1 MPSTE
6 MQNPLLSEWAG
17 ALELPPFE
25 AIRPDHFRPAF
36 DRALA
41 DHRAEIDAIAEN
53 PAPPD
58 FENTIAALERSG
70 RRLER
75 VAGVFFV
82 LAGADTSDEIEA
94 IERDI
99 SPLLARHNNALY
111 LNRALYS
118 RIADLYDRRDTLSL
132 DAEQARVLERYHTR
146 FVRSGAALDKKAQ
159 DRLAAINER
168 LASVGTQFGQNVL
181 ADEKSFVMVLEES
194 DLAGLPD
201 FARVAARAA
210 ADERGHPGKY
220 VITLARSSIET
231 FLQFSARR
239 DLREKAFQAWIS
251 RGENGGATD
260 NRALIAEMVALRAE
274 RAKLLGFANFADYRL
289 DDQMAKTPQAARQ
302 LLDEVW
308 GRALT
313 KAAVERDALQAMI
326 AEEGGNFALAPH
338 DWRYYT
344 EKLRK
349 ARYDLD
355 EAEIKPYF
363 QLDKMIE
370 AAFET
375 ARRLFGLSFKRV
387 DAALYHPDARAW
399 NVTDAQGRHVALFIG
414 DYFARPSKHSGAWMT
429 SLRDQE
435 KLTGN
440 IRPIVLNIC
449 NFSKPAA
456 GEPALLSFDDARTL
470 FHEFGHAL
478 HGMLSDVTYPLIAGT
493 AVPSDFVELPS
504 QLYEHWLEVPEI
516 LQKYALHAST
526 GEPMPK
532 ALLDRLLATRTFN
545 QGFATIEYTACA
557 LVDLDLHSLPDA
569 TALDVAAFER
579 KDLERI
585 AMPPEIVMR
594 HRLPHFQHLF
604 SGGGY
609 AAGYYSY
616 MWSEV
621 LDADAFA
628 AFEETGNAFDPA
640 TAKRLR
646 DYVYSAG
653 NRRDPADAYKAFR
666 GRLPTVD
673 ALLKKRGL
681 VEVHGAVFNRLA
693 GGCLLKTGKPNDL
706 AQCGP
711 SPRCCGR
718 AACGRRRGRAR
729 DPCRRRQCHRSDA
742 RNGCVHRGGL
752 SAHEPHWR
760 RRFLAGPGAVRPR
773 AGADGRRSG
782 RRQGDTAALS

>member
-1 MPSTE
+1 MNTSRMQSTGRE
-6 MQNPLLSEWAG
+6 NPLLAEWAG
-17 ALELPPFE
+17 ALELPPFGSIK
-25 AIRPDHFRPAF
+25 ARHFRPAF

-41 DHRAEIDAIAEN
+41 DHRAEIDAIVAN
-53 PAPPD
+53 PAAPS
-58 FENTIAALERSG
+58 FENTIVALEKSG
-70 RRLER
+70 RALER
-75 VAGVFFV
+75 VASVFFV

-94 IERDI
+94 IEREV
-99 SPLLARHNNALY
+99 SPLLARHSNALY

-118 RIADLYDRRDTLSL
+118 RIADLYQGRDGLLL
-132 DAEQARVLERYHTR
+132 DAEQTRVLERYHTR
-146 FVRSGAALDKKAQ
+146 FLRAGAALEKAEQ
-159 DRLAAINER
+159 GRLAGINER
-168 LASVGTQFGQNVL
+168 LASLGTQFGQNVL
-181 ADEKSFVMVLEES
+181 ADEKSFVMELEED

-201 FARVAARAA
+201 FARAAARAA
-210 ADERGHPGKY
+210 AEERGRPGKY
-220 VITLARSSIET
+220 VITLARSSVET

-239 DLREKAFQAWIS
+239 DLREKAFQAWIR
-251 RGENGGATD
+251 RGENGGGTD

-274 RAKLLGFANFADYRL
+274 RAKLLGFATFADYRL
-289 DDQMAKTPQAARQ
+289 DDQMAKTPQAARA

-308 GRALT
+308 SRALT
-313 KAAVERDALQAMI
+313 KASAERDALQGMI
-326 AEEGGNFALAPH
+326 AQEGGNFTLSPH
-338 DWRYYT
+338 DWRYYA

-349 ARYDLD
+349 TRYDLD
-355 EAEIKPYF
+355 ESEIKPYF
-363 QLDKMIE
+363 QLEKMIE
-370 AAFET
+370 AAFDT
-375 ARRLFGLSFKRV
+375 AGRLFGLSFKPV
-387 DAALYHPDARAW
+387 NAPLYHADARAW

-435 KLTGN
+435 KLSGDV
-440 IRPIVLNIC
+440 RPVVLNVC

-456 GEPALLSFDDARTL
+456 GQPALLSFDDARTL

-478 HGMLSDVTYPLIAGT
+478 HGMLSDVTYPLLAGT

-516 LQKYALHAST
+516 LRKYALHART

-532 ALLDRLLATRTFN
+532 SLLDRLLATRTFN
-545 QGFATIEYTACA
+545 QGFATVEYTACA
-557 LVDLDLHSLPDA
+557 LVDLDLHSLPDTA
-569 TALDVAAFER
+569 TLDVTAFER

-640 TAKRLR
+640 TARRLR
-646 DYVYSAG
+646 DCIYSAG
-653 NRRDPADAYKAFR
+653 NRREPAEAYKAFR

-681 VEVHGAVFNRLA
+681 V
-693 GGCLLKTGKPNDL
+693 D
-706 AQCGP
+706 
-711 SPRCCGR
+711 
-718 AACGRRRGRAR
+718 AASSR
-729 DPCRRRQCHRSDA
+729 
-742 RNGCVHRGGL
+742 
-752 SAHEPHWR
+752 
-760 RRFLAGPGAVRPR
+760 
-773 AGADGRRSG
+773 
-782 RRQGDTAALS
+782 

>member
-1 MPSTE
+1 MKQTE
-6 MQNPLLSEWAG
+6 TQNPLLSEWAG
-17 ALELPPFE
+17 ALELPPFG
-25 AIRPDHFRPAF
+25 AIKPDHFRPAF

-41 DHRAEIDAIAEN
+41 DHRAEIDSIAEN
-53 PAPPD
+53 PAPAN

-70 RRLER
+70 RVLER
-75 VAGVFFV
+75 VASVFFV
-82 LAGADTSDEIEA
+82 LAGADTSDEIET

-118 RIADLYDRRDTLSL
+118 RIADLYDRRDSLSL
-132 DAEQARVLERYHTR
+132 DAEQARVLERYHAR
-146 FVRSGAALDKKAQ
+146 FVRSGAALEKQAQ

-168 LASVGTQFGQNVL
+168 LATLGTQFGQNVL
-181 ADEKSFVMVLEES
+181 SDEKSFVMVLEES
-194 DLAGLPD
+194 DLAGLPN
-201 FARVAARAA
+201 FARAA
-210 ADERGHPGKY
+210 AQAAAEERGHSGKY
-220 VITLARSSIET
+220 VITLARSSVET
-231 FLQFSARR
+231 FLQFSSRR
-239 DLREKAFQAWIS
+239 DLREKAFQAWIA

-260 NRALIAEMVALRAE
+260 NRGLIAEMVALRAE
-274 RAKLLGFANFADYRL
+274 RARLLGFANFADYRL
-289 DDQMAKTPQAARQ
+289 DDQMAKTPQAARN

-308 GRALT
+308 DRALT

-355 EAEIKPYF
+355 ETEIKPHF
-363 QLDKMIE
+363 QLENMIE

-399 NVTDAQGRHVALFIG
+399 EVTDAQGRHVALFIG

-440 IRPIVLNIC
+440 VRPIVLNIC
-449 NFSKPAA
+449 NFSKPAS

-493 AVPSDFVELPS
+493 AVASDFVELPS

-516 LQKYALHAST
+516 LQKYALHAGT
-526 GEPMPK
+526 GEPLPK
-532 ALLDRLLATRTFN
+532 ALVDRLLATRTFN

-569 TALDVAAFER
+569 AALDVAAFER

-628 AFEETGNAFDPA
+628 AFEETGDAFDPA

-666 GRLPTVD
+666 GRLPTID

-681 VEVHGAVFNRLA
+681 VDV
-693 GGCLLKTGKPNDL
+693 
-706 AQCGP
+706 
-711 SPRCCGR
+711 
-718 AACGRRRGRAR
+718 
-729 DPCRRRQCHRSDA
+729 
-742 RNGCVHRGGL
+742 
-752 SAHEPHWR
+752 
-760 RRFLAGPGAVRPR
+760 
-773 AGADGRRSG
+773 
-782 RRQGDTAALS
+782 TASSR

>member
-1 MPSTE
+1 MPTAE
-6 MQNPLLSEWAG
+6 KQNPLLPEWAG
-17 ALELPPFE
+17 ALELPPFG
-25 AIRPDHFRPAF
+25 AIKPDHFRPAF

-41 DHRAEIDAIAEN
+41 EHRAEIDAIAAN
-53 PAPPD
+53 PTTPD
-58 FENTIAALERSG
+58 FQNTIAALERSG
-70 RRLER
+70 RTLER
-75 VAGVFFV
+75 IASVFFV

-94 IERDI
+94 VERDI
-99 SPLLARHNNALY
+99 SPLLARHNNAFY
-111 LNRALYS
+111 LNRALYA
-118 RIADLYDRRDTLSL
+118 RIAELYTSRDALSL

-146 FVRSGAALDKKAQ
+146 FVRSGAAIEKPAQ
-159 DRLAAINER
+159 DRLATINER
-168 LASVGTQFGQNVL
+168 LASLGTQFGQNVL
-181 ADEKSFVMVLEES
+181 ADEKSFVMLLEES

-201 FARVAARAA
+201 FAIAAARAA

-220 VITLARSSIET
+220 VITLARSSVET
-231 FLQFSARR
+231 FLQFSSRR
-239 DLREKAFQAWIS
+239 DLREKAFQAWIA
-251 RGENGGATD
+251 RGENGGETD
-260 NRALIAEMVALRAE
+260 NRVLIAEMVALRAE
-274 RAKLLGFANFADYRL
+274 RARLLGFANFADYRL
-289 DDQMAKTPQAARQ
+289 DDQMAKTPQAARK

-308 GRALT
+308 GKALT
-313 KAAVERDALQAMI
+313 KAAIERSSLQAMI
-326 AEEGGNFALAPH
+326 AEEGANFALAPH
-338 DWRYYT
+338 DWRYYA

-363 QLDKMIE
+363 QLEKIIE

-375 ARRLFGLSFKRV
+375 AHRLFGLSFSRV

-399 NVTDAQGRHVALFIG
+399 NVSDAKGNHVALFIG

-429 SLRDQE
+429 SLRDQQ

-449 NFSKPAA
+449 NFSKPVS

-478 HGMLSDVTYPLIAGT
+478 HGMLSDVTYPLLAGT

-504 QLYEHWLEVPEI
+504 QLYEHWLEVPEV
-516 LQKYALHAST
+516 LQKYALHART
-526 GEPMPK
+526 GQPMPK
-532 ALLDRLLATRTFN
+532 TLLDRLLTTRTFN
-545 QGFATIEYTACA
+545 QGFATVEYTACA
-557 LVDLDLHSLPDA
+557 LVDLDLHSLTDA
-569 TALDVAAFER
+569 EALDVTAFER
-579 KDLERI
+579 ADLERI
-585 AMPPEIVMR
+585 AMPAEIVMR

-628 AFEETGNAFDPA
+628 AFEETGNAFDPT
-640 TAKRLR
+640 TAKRLH

-681 VEVHGAVFNRLA
+681 VEV
-693 GGCLLKTGKPNDL
+693 
-706 AQCGP
+706 
-711 SPRCCGR
+711 
-718 AACGRRRGRAR
+718 AAR
-729 DPCRRRQCHRSDA
+729 
-742 RNGCVHRGGL
+742 
-752 SAHEPHWR
+752 
-760 RRFLAGPGAVRPR
+760 
-773 AGADGRRSG
+773 
-782 RRQGDTAALS
+782 

>member
-1 MPSTE
+1 MLADWT
-6 MQNPLLSEWAG
+6 G
-17 ALELPPFE
+17 AFALPPFA
-25 AIRPDHFRPAF
+25 AIKPEHFRPAF
-36 DRALA
+36 DHALA
-41 DHRAEIDAIAEN
+41 AHRSEIDAIATN
-53 PAPPD
+53 ASAPSFD
-58 FENTIAALERSG
+58 NTIVALEKSG
-70 RRLER
+70 RALDR
-75 VAGVFFV
+75 VANVFFV
-82 LAGADTSDEIEA
+82 LTGADTSDEIEA
-94 IERDI
+94 IEREI

-118 RIADLYDRRDTLSL
+118 RIAVLDKKRDALGL

-146 FVRSGAALDKKAQ
+146 FVRAGAGVDQQGQ

-168 LASVGTQFGQNVL
+168 LASLGTQFSQNVL

-201 FARVAARAA
+201 FARTAARAA
-210 ADERGHPGKY
+210 AEERGEAGKY
-220 VITLARSSIET
+220 VITLARSSVET
-231 FLQFSARR
+231 FLQFSSRR
-239 DLREKAFQAWIS
+239 DLREKAFHAWIR

-260 NRALIAEMVALRAE
+260 NRGLIAEMVALRDE

-289 DDQMAKTPQAARQ
+289 DDQMAKTPAAARE
-302 LLDEVW
+302 LLDNVW
-308 GRALT
+308 ARARG
-313 KAAVERDALQAMI
+313 KAAAERDALQAMI
-326 AEEGGNFALAPH
+326 AEEGGNFALAPW

-375 ARRLFGLSFKRV
+375 ARRLFGLTFTP
-387 DAALYHPDARAW
+387 AAAPLYHPDARAW
-399 NVTDAQGRHVALFIG
+399 DVTDAQGRHLALFIG
-414 DYFARPSKHSGAWMT
+414 DYFARSSKHSGAWMT

-435 KLTGN
+435 KLIGD
-440 IRPIVLNIC
+440 IRPVILNVC

-478 HGMLSDVTYPLIAGT
+478 HGMLSNVTYPLLAGT

-504 QLYEHWLEVPEI
+504 QLYEHWLEVPGL
-516 LQKYALHAST
+516 LQQYARHAVT
-526 GEPMPK
+526 GQPIPQ

-545 QGFATIEYTACA
+545 QGFATVEYTSCA
-557 LVDLDLHSLPDA
+557 LVDLDLHSTPDVA
-569 TALDVAAFER
+569 ALDVAEFER

-585 AMPPEIVMR
+585 AMPAEIVMR

-621 LDADAFA
+621 LYADAFA
-628 AFEETGNAFDPA
+628 AFEETGDAFDPQM
-640 TAKRLR
+640 AKRLR
-646 DYVYSAG
+646 EFIYSAG
-653 NRRDPADAYKAFR
+653 NLRDPVDAYKSFR

-681 VEVHGAVFNRLA
+681 VEAAVSER
-693 GGCLLKTGKPNDL
+693 
-706 AQCGP
+706 
-711 SPRCCGR
+711 
-718 AACGRRRGRAR
+718 
-729 DPCRRRQCHRSDA
+729 
-742 RNGCVHRGGL
+742 
-752 SAHEPHWR
+752 
-760 RRFLAGPGAVRPR
+760 
-773 AGADGRRSG
+773 
-782 RRQGDTAALS
+782 

>member
-17 ALELPPFE
+17 ALELPPFG
-25 AIRPDHFRPAF
+25 AIRPGHFRPAF

-82 LAGADTSDEIEA
+82 MAGADTSDEIEA

-111 LNRALYS
+111 LNRTLYS

-159 DRLAAINER
+159 ARLAAINER

-181 ADEKSFVMVLEES
+181 ADEKSFVMVLDES

-210 ADERGHPGKY
+210 ADARGHPGKY
-220 VITLARSSIET
+220 VITLARSSVET

-260 NRALIAEMVALRAE
+260 NRALIAEMVALRTE

-313 KAAVERDALQAMI
+313 KVTAERDALQAMI
-326 AEEGGNFALAPH
+326 TKEGGNFALAPH

-363 QLDKMIE
+363 QLDNMIE

-375 ARRLFGLSFKRV
+375 ARRLFGLSFERI
-387 DAALYHPDARAW
+387 DATLYHPDARAW
-399 NVTDAQGRHVALFIG
+399 NVTDANGRHVALFIG

-516 LQKYALHAST
+516 LQEYALHAST

-532 ALLDRLLATRTFN
+532 ALLERLLATRTFN

-569 TALDVAAFER
+569 AALDVAAFER
-579 KDLERI
+579 KDLDRI

-681 VEVHGAVFNRLA
+681 VEV
-693 GGCLLKTGKPNDL
+693 
-706 AQCGP
+706 
-711 SPRCCGR
+711 
-718 AACGRRRGRAR
+718 
-729 DPCRRRQCHRSDA
+729 
-742 RNGCVHRGGL
+742 
-752 SAHEPHWR
+752 
-760 RRFLAGPGAVRPR
+760 
-773 AGADGRRSG
+773 
-782 RRQGDTAALS
+782 TAP

>member
-1 MPSTE
+1 MTQPPSGSG
-6 MQNPLLSEWAG
+6 NPLLSESTAEFG
-17 ALELPPFE
+17 LPPFA
-25 AIRPDHFRPAF
+25 AIEPGHFRPAF

-41 DHRAEIDAIAEN
+41 AHRAEIDVIAAN
-53 PAPPD
+53 PAAPSFD
-58 FENTIAALERSG
+58 NTVAALEKSG
-70 RRLER
+70 RQLES
-75 VAGVFFV
+75 VANVYFV
-82 LAGADTSDEIEA
+82 LTGADTSDEIEA
-94 IERDI
+94 IERDV

-111 LNRALYS
+111 LNRALYA
-118 RIADLYDRRDTLSL
+118 RIAVLHGQRETLGL
-132 DAEQARVLERYHTR
+132 DVEQARVLERYHTR
-146 FVRSGAALDKKAQ
+146 FIRAGAALAKPAQ
-159 DRLAAINER
+159 ERLAAINER
-168 LASVGTQFGQNVL
+168 LASLGTQFGQNVL
-181 ADEKSFVMVLEES
+181 ADEKSFVMLLDEG

-201 FARVAARAA
+201 FARTAARAA
-210 ADERGHPGKY
+210 AEERGVPGKY
-220 VITLARSSIET
+220 AITLARSSVET
-231 FLQFSARR
+231 FLQFSSRR
-239 DLREKAFQAWIS
+239 DLREKAFQAWIR

-274 RAKLLGFANFADYRL
+274 RAKLLGFASFADYRL
-289 DDQMAKTPQAARQ
+289 DDQMAKTPAAARR

-308 GRALT
+308 GRARA
-313 KAAVERDALQAMI
+313 KAAAERDALQELI
-326 AEEGGNFALAPH
+326 AKEGGNFALSPH

-349 ARYDLD
+349 AKFDLD

-363 QLDKMIE
+363 QLDKMVE

-375 ARRLFGLSFKRV
+375 ARRLFGLNFAPV
-387 DAALYHPDARAW
+387 AAPLYHPDARAW
-399 NVTDAQGRHVALFIG
+399 EVTDAQGRHVALFIG
-414 DYFARPSKHSGAWMT
+414 DYFARSSKHSGAWMT
-429 SLRDQE
+429 ALRDQE
-435 KLTGN
+435 KLSGD
-440 IRPIVLNIC
+440 IRPIVLNVC

-478 HGMLSDVTYPLIAGT
+478 HGMLSNVTYPLLAGT

-504 QLYEHWLEVPEI
+504 QLYEHWLEVPQI
-516 LQKYALHAST
+516 LEQYARHART
-526 GEPMPK
+526 GQPMPK

-545 QGFATIEYTACA
+545 QGFATVEYTACA
-557 LVDLDLHSLPDA
+557 LVDLDLHALPDA
-569 TALDVAAFER
+569 SGLDAAEYER

-628 AFEETGNAFDPA
+628 AFEETGDAFDPA

-653 NRRDPADAYKAFR
+653 NLREPRAAYEAFR

-681 VEVHGAVFNRLA
+681 TEVE
-693 GGCLLKTGKPNDL
+693 
-706 AQCGP
+706 
-711 SPRCCGR
+711 
-718 AACGRRRGRAR
+718 
-729 DPCRRRQCHRSDA
+729 
-742 RNGCVHRGGL
+742 
-752 SAHEPHWR
+752 
-760 RRFLAGPGAVRPR
+760 
-773 AGADGRRSG
+773 AGAE
-782 RRQGDTAALS
+782 

>member
-1 MPSTE
+1 MQSTGRE
-6 MQNPLLSEWAG
+6 NPLLAEWAG
-17 ALELPPFE
+17 ALELPPFGSIK
-25 AIRPDHFRPAF
+25 ARHFRPAF

-41 DHRAEIDAIAEN
+41 DHRAEIDAIVAN
-53 PAPPD
+53 PAAPS
-58 FENTIAALERSG
+58 FENTIVALEKSG
-70 RRLER
+70 RALER
-75 VAGVFFV
+75 VASVFFV

-94 IERDI
+94 IEREV
-99 SPLLARHNNALY
+99 SPLLARHSNALY

-118 RIADLYDRRDTLSL
+118 RIADLYQGRDGLLL
-132 DAEQARVLERYHTR
+132 DAEQTRVLERYHTR
-146 FVRSGAALDKKAQ
+146 FLRAGAALEKAEQ
-159 DRLAAINER
+159 GRLAEINER
-168 LASVGTQFGQNVL
+168 LASLGTQFGQNVL
-181 ADEKSFVMVLEES
+181 ADEKSFVMELEED

-201 FARVAARAA
+201 FARAAARAA
-210 ADERGHPGKY
+210 AEERGRPGKY
-220 VITLARSSIET
+220 VITLARSSVET

-239 DLREKAFQAWIS
+239 DLREKAFQAWIR
-251 RGENGGATD
+251 RGENGGGTD

-274 RAKLLGFANFADYRL
+274 RAKLLGFATFADYRL
-289 DDQMAKTPQAARQ
+289 DDQMAKTPQAARA

-308 GRALT
+308 SRALT
-313 KAAVERDALQAMI
+313 KASAERDALQGMI
-326 AEEGGNFALAPH
+326 AQEGGNFTLSPH
-338 DWRYYT
+338 DWRYYA

-349 ARYDLD
+349 TRYDLD
-355 EAEIKPYF
+355 ESEIKPYF
-363 QLDKMIE
+363 QLEKMIE
-370 AAFET
+370 AAFDT
-375 ARRLFGLSFKRV
+375 AGRLFGLSFKPV
-387 DAALYHPDARAW
+387 NAPLYHADARAW

-435 KLTGN
+435 KLSGDV
-440 IRPIVLNIC
+440 RPVVLNVC

-456 GEPALLSFDDARTL
+456 GQPALLSFDDARTL

-478 HGMLSDVTYPLIAGT
+478 HGMLSDVTYPLLAGT

-516 LQKYALHAST
+516 LRKYALHART

-532 ALLDRLLATRTFN
+532 SLLDRLLATRTFN
-545 QGFATIEYTACA
+545 QGFATVEYTACA
-557 LVDLDLHSLPDA
+557 LVDLDLHSLPDTA
-569 TALDVAAFER
+569 TLDVTAFER

-640 TAKRLR
+640 TARRLR
-646 DYVYSAG
+646 DCIYSAG
-653 NRRDPADAYKAFR
+653 NRREPAEAYKAFR

-681 VEVHGAVFNRLA
+681 V
-693 GGCLLKTGKPNDL
+693 D
-706 AQCGP
+706 
-711 SPRCCGR
+711 
-718 AACGRRRGRAR
+718 AASSR
-729 DPCRRRQCHRSDA
+729 
-742 RNGCVHRGGL
+742 
-752 SAHEPHWR
+752 
-760 RRFLAGPGAVRPR
+760 
-773 AGADGRRSG
+773 
-782 RRQGDTAALS
+782 